1 MENPNL
7 LNTTWQSIREKW
19 TVTSAIVI
27 LMVSFFVVIA
37 IFVYVIYL
45 HNEPL
50 IDKILTI
57 FNAFIMAILGYLFG
71 YVPAKTS
78 EESVK
83 KDKNAIERQ
92 TITLNQTIDK
102 YRNAVESKDRIIK
115 DYETIIALYESE

>member
-1 MENPNL
+1 MENSNS

-45 HNEPL
+45 NNEPL

-57 FNAFIMAILGYLFG
+57 
-71 YVPAKTS
+71 
-78 EESVK
+78 
-83 KDKNAIERQ
+83 
-92 TITLNQTIDK
+92 
-102 YRNAVESKDRIIK
+102 
-115 DYETIIALYESE
+115 